1 MHGKIHVIMEVAVAA
16 DPAGSSGWPHL
27 PGRGKLGSM
36 SDTTAAVSAPP
47 ATAGDSADPACD
59 VAHGRAEPPASTRT
73 LVAVFSSPVAR
84 FLLGYARDTGYRPV
98 LLDPDAA
105 RLADGGGPAPDGLD
119 GLDRLDGLTT
129 ATALAGLADEATD
142 VVVTDHH
149 RAELGAVLRD
159 ALASPARWVGIL
171 GNPRHPAP
179 HIPALAALGVP
190 DEEIARVHRPIG
202 LNIGSHTPA
211 EIALATMAGLIADRN
226 GRPGGFHF

>member
-1 MHGKIHVIMEVAVAA
+1 
-16 DPAGSSGWPHL
+16 
-27 PGRGKLGSM
+27 M
-36 SDTTAAVSAPP
+36 SDSGTAVSAPD
-47 ATAGDSADPACD
+47 ADSADPACD

-84 FLLGYARDTGYRPV
+84 FLLGYARDAGYRPV

-105 RLADGGGPAPDGLD
+105 RLAGGGPAPDGPD
-119 GLDRLDGLTT
+119 GLAT

-202 LNIGSHTPA
+202 LNIGSRTPA